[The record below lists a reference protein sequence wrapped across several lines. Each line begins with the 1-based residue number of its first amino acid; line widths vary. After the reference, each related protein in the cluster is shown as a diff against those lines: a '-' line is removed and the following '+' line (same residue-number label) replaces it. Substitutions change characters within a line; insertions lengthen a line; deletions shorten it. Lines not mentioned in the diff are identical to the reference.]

1 MKAYFFIL
9 FTVWL
14 LVFPACRNTGGALPP
29 PQTDYK
35 QKMRDFVTEISR
47 YAKTSNPDFLI
58 IPQNG
63 IELVTLSGKEN
74 GTPAIDYLNAID
86 GNGQEDLFYGY
97 YNDNQATPAEVTE
110 TLKKFLD
117 ISKKAGNTILVTDY
131 CSDREKINDAYAKDN
146 VLGYAGFVADHREL
160 DNIPSF
166 PSQPY
171 HENTTDIGQLS
182 QVKNFLYLINPQN
195 FDTKAGFIRKIK
207 ATGYDLIVMD
217 LFFNN
222 GEPFSSDEIHQLKK
236 KPGGGRRL
244 VVCYLSIGEAET
256 YRYYWKP
263 EWKKNPPRWLDKP
276 NPDWPG
282 NYKVKY
288 WDPRW
293 QAIFFGN
300 DSAYLHKIMAAG
312 FDGAYLD
319 IIDAF
324 EYFENR

>member
-1 MKAYFFIL
+1 MKYVPS
-9 FTVWL
+9 TL
-14 LVFPACRNTGGALPP
+14 LVLGLFVFSACRNTTASAPASPL
-29 PQTDYK
+29 DYK
-35 QKMRDFVTEISR
+35 QEMRNFVMGISR
-47 YAKTSNPDFLI
+47 YAKTFNPDFLI

-97 YNDNQATPAEVTE
+97 NTDNRATPREVTNY
-110 TLKKFLD
+110 LKNFLD

-131 CSDREKINDAYAKDN
+131 CSDREKINDAYSQNEAS
-146 VLGYAGFVADHREL
+146 GYVSFAADHREL
-160 DNIPSF
+160 NDIP
-166 PSQPY
+166 PYPGQPF
-171 HENTTDIGQLS
+171 HQNNTDIRQLS
-182 QVKNFLYLINPQN
+182 QVKNFLYLINPEN
-195 FDTKAGFIRKIK
+195 FKTKAGFIRKIK

-222 GEPFSSDEIHQLKK
+222 GEPFTADEIHQLKK

-244 VVCYLSIGEAET
+244 VVGYLSIGEAEN
-256 YRYYWKP
+256 YRYYWNPVWEKH
-263 EWKKNPPRWLDKP
+263 PPRWLDKS

-288 WDPRW
+288 WDPQW
-293 QAIFFGN
+293 QSIIYGN
-300 DSAYLHKIMAAG
+300 DSAYLHKILAAG